1 MSHFT
6 NLKTSFKNLI
16 HLENALTK
24 LEIPY
29 KRQKKVIESN
39 NPQRYNINLVIPQ
52 SNNYDITFNWNG
64 EEYELVLDASFWIQ
78 PYPVESFINK
88 LSQHYANDVIIT
100 ESQKIGFQPIKS
112 KQHVDGS
119 NTITLQRWNLNN
131 SVSTVYV
138 FCDYICSKSYFG
150 RVSKV

>member
-6 NLKTSFKNLI
+6 NLKTSFKNLL

-29 KRQKKVIESN
+29 KRQKKVVESN
-39 NPQRYNINLVIPQ
+39 NSQLYNINLIIPQ
-52 SNNYDITFNWNG
+52 SNNYDIIFNWNG

-131 SVSTVYV
+131 SVSIV
-138 FCDYICSKSYFG
+138 
-150 RVSKV
+150 

>member
-6 NLKTSFKNLI
+6 NLKTSFKNLL
-16 HLENALTK
+16 HLENALNK

-29 KRQKKVIESN
+29 KRERKVVDSDN
-39 NPQRYNINLVIPQ
+39 SKLYNINLIIPQ

-64 EEYELVLDASFWIQ
+64 EEYELVLDTSFWIQ

-88 LSQHYANDVIIT
+88 LSQHYANNVIIT

-131 SVSTVYV
+131 SVSV
-138 FCDYICSKSYFG
+138 I
-150 RVSKV
+150 

>member
-6 NLKTSFKNLI
+6 NLKTSFKNLL
-16 HLENALTK
+16 HLENALNK

-29 KRQKKVIESN
+29 KREKKVIEGN
-39 NPQRYNINLVIPQ
+39 NSKLYNVNLVIPQ

-100 ESQKIGFQPIKS
+100 ESQKIGFQPIRS

-119 NTITLQRWNLNN
+119 NTITLQRWNLKNQI
-131 SVSTVYV
+131 SVV
-138 FCDYICSKSYFG
+138 
-150 RVSKV
+150 

>member
-6 NLKTSFKNLI
+6 NLKTSFKNLF
-16 HLENALTK
+16 HLENALNK

-29 KRQKKVIESN
+29 KREKKAIDTN
-39 NPQRYNINLVIPQ
+39 NSKHHNVNLVIPQ

-88 LSQHYANDVIIT
+88 LSQHYANGVIIT
-100 ESQKIGFQPIKS
+100 ESQKIGFQPVKS

-119 NTITLQRWNLNN
+119 NTITLQRWNLKN
-131 SVSTVYV
+131 SVS
-138 FCDYICSKSYFG
+138 IL
-150 RVSKV
+150 

>member
-6 NLKTSFKNLI
+6 NLKTSFKNLL
-16 HLENALTK
+16 HLENALNK
-24 LEIPY
+24 LEIVY
-29 KRQKKVIESN
+29 KREKKVIEGN
-39 NPQRYNINLVIPQ
+39 NSKRYNVNLVIPQ

-64 EEYELVLDASFWIQ
+64 EEYELILDASFWIQ

-119 NTITLQRWNLNN
+119 NTITLQRWNSNS
-131 SVSTVYV
+131 SVSLV
-138 FCDYICSKSYFG
+138 
-150 RVSKV
+150 

>member
-6 NLKTSFKNLI
+6 NLKTSFKNLV
-16 HLENALTK
+16 HLENALNK
-24 LEIPY
+24 LEISY
-29 KRQKKVIESN
+29 RREKKMVEGN
-39 NPQRYNINLVIPQ
+39 NSKLYNVNLVIPQ
-52 SNNYDITFNWNG
+52 SNNYNITFNWNG
-64 EEYELVLDASFWIQ
+64 EEYELVVDASFWIQ

-131 SVSTVYV
+131 SISL
-138 FCDYICSKSYFG
+138 F
-150 RVSKV
+150 

>member
-6 NLKTSFKNLI
+6 NLKTSFKNLL
-16 HLENALTK
+16 HLENALNK
-24 LEIPY
+24 LEIQY
-29 KRQKKVIESN
+29 KREKKVIEGN
-39 NPQRYNINLVIPQ
+39 NSKLYNVNLVIPQ

-88 LSQHYANDVIIT
+88 LSQHYANDVIIS

-119 NTITLQRWNLNN
+119 NTITLQRWNLTN
-131 SVSTVYV
+131 SVSL
-138 FCDYICSKSYFG
+138 G
-150 RVSKV
+150 

>member
-6 NLKTSFKNLI
+6 NLKTSFKNLL
-16 HLENALTK
+16 HLENALNK

-29 KRQKKVIESN
+29 KREKKVVEGN
-39 NPQRYNINLVIPQ
+39 NSKLYNINLVIPQ

-64 EEYELVLDASFWIQ
+64 EEYELVLDTSFWIQ

-88 LSQHYANDVIIT
+88 LSQHYASDVIIK

-112 KQHVDGS
+112 KQHLDGS
-119 NTITLQRWNLNN
+119 STITLQRWNLNN
-131 SVSTVYV
+131 VVSH
-138 FCDYICSKSYFG
+138 I
-150 RVSKV
+150 

>member
-6 NLKTSFKNLI
+6 NLKTSFKNLL
-16 HLENALTK
+16 HLENALNK

-29 KRQKKVIESN
+29 KREKKVIEGN
-39 NPQRYNINLVIPQ
+39 NSKLYNVNLVIPQ

-112 KQHVDGS
+112 KQHIDGS

-131 SVSTVYV
+131 QISVV
-138 FCDYICSKSYFG
+138 
-150 RVSKV
+150 

>member
-6 NLKTSFKNLI
+6 NLRTSFKNLL
-16 HLENALTK
+16 HLENALNK

-29 KRQKKVIESN
+29 KREKKVIEGN
-39 NPQRYNINLVIPQ
+39 NSKLYNVNLVIPQ

-88 LSQHYANDVIIT
+88 LSQHYANNVILT

-119 NTITLQRWNLNN
+119 NTIVLQRWNLN
-131 SVSTVYV
+131 SQISIV
-138 FCDYICSKSYFG
+138 
-150 RVSKV
+150 

>member
-6 NLKTSFKNLI
+6 NLKTSFKNLV
-16 HLENALTK
+16 HLENALNK

-29 KRQKKVIESN
+29 KREKKAIDVN
-39 NPQRYNINLVIPQ
+39 NSKHHNVNLVIPQ

-100 ESQKIGFQPIKS
+100 ESQKIGFQPVKS

-119 NTITLQRWNLNN
+119 NTITLQRWNLKN
-131 SVSTVYV
+131 SVSVL
-138 FCDYICSKSYFG
+138 
-150 RVSKV
+150 

>member
-6 NLKTSFKNLI
+6 NLKTSFKNLL
-16 HLENALTK
+16 HLENALNK

-29 KRQKKVIESN
+29 KREKKVIDVN
-39 NPQRYNINLVIPQ
+39 NSKLYNINLVIPQ

-112 KQHVDGS
+112 KQHIDGS

-131 SVSTVYV
+131 QISIV
-138 FCDYICSKSYFG
+138 
-150 RVSKV
+150 

>member
-1 MSHFT
+1 MVIFY
-6 NLKTSFKNLI
+6 LV
-16 HLENALTK
+16 HLENALNK

-29 KRQKKVIESN
+29 KREKKVIDEN
-39 NPQRYNINLVIPQ
+39 NSKLFNVNLVIPQ

-64 EEYELVLDASFWIQ
+64 EEYELILDASFWIQ
-78 PYPVESFINK
+78 PYPIESFVNK
-88 LSQHYANDVIIT
+88 LSQHYANDVIVT

-131 SVSTVYV
+131 SVSLA
-138 FCDYICSKSYFG
+138 
-150 RVSKV
+150 

>member
-6 NLKTSFKNLI
+6 NLKTSFKNLL
-16 HLENALTK
+16 HLENALNK
-24 LEIPY
+24 LDISY
-29 KRQKKVIESN
+29 KREKKVIEQN
-39 NPQRYNINLVIPQ
+39 NSKLYNINLVIPQ
-52 SNNYDITFNWNG
+52 SNDYDITFNWNG
-64 EEYELVLDASFWIQ
+64 EEYELVLDASYWIQ

-119 NTITLQRWNLNN
+119 NTITLQRWNLNS
-131 SVSTVYV
+131 SVSLV
-138 FCDYICSKSYFG
+138 
-150 RVSKV
+150 

>member
-6 NLKTSFKNLI
+6 NLKTSFKNLL

-39 NPQRYNINLVIPQ
+39 NSKLYNINLVIPQ

-131 SVSTVYV
+131 SVSLV
-138 FCDYICSKSYFG
+138 
-150 RVSKV
+150 

>member
-1 MSHFT
+1 MSEST
-6 NLKTSFKNLI
+6 NSGL
-16 HLENALTK
+16 
-24 LEIPY
+24 
-29 KRQKKVIESN
+29 
-39 NPQRYNINLVIPQ
+39 YNVNLVIPQ

-64 EEYELVLDASFWIQ
+64 EEYELILDASFWIQ

-119 NTITLQRWNLNN
+119 NTITLQRWNSNS
-131 SVSTVYV
+131 SVSLV
-138 FCDYICSKSYFG
+138 
-150 RVSKV
+150 

>member
-1 MSHFT
+1 MTNKGFFMSHFT
-6 NLKTSFKNLI
+6 NLKTSFKNLLD
-16 HLENALTK
+16 LENALNK

-29 KRQKKVIESN
+29 KREKKVIDSN
-39 NPQRYNINLVIPQ
+39 NSKLYNINLVIPQ

-64 EEYELVLDASFWIQ
+64 EEYELVLDASFWVQ

-88 LSQHYANDVIIT
+88 LSQHYANDVIVT

-119 NTITLQRWNLNN
+119 NTITLQRWNLN
-131 SVSTVYV
+131 SARALV
-138 FCDYICSKSYFG
+138 
-150 RVSKV
+150 

>member
-6 NLKTSFKNLI
+6 NLKTSFKNLL

-29 KRQKKVIESN
+29 KREKKVVESN
-39 NPQRYNINLVIPQ
+39 NSKLYNINLVIPQ

-131 SVSTVYV
+131 SVSLVYSN
-138 FCDYICSKSYFG
+138 F
-150 RVSKV
+150 

>member
-6 NLKTSFKNLI
+6 NLKTSFKNLL

-29 KRQKKVIESN
+29 KREKKVVESN
-39 NPQRYNINLVIPQ
+39 NSKLYNINLVIPQ

-88 LSQHYANDVIIT
+88 LSQHYANNVIIT

-131 SVSTVYV
+131 SVSV
-138 FCDYICSKSYFG
+138 I
-150 RVSKV
+150 

>member
-6 NLKTSFKNLI
+6 NLKTSFKNLL
-16 HLENALTK
+16 HLENALNK

-29 KRQKKVIESN
+29 KREKKVIERN
-39 NPQRYNINLVIPQ
+39 NSKLYNVNLVIPQ
-52 SNNYDITFNWNG
+52 SNNYDITFDWNG

-78 PYPVESFINK
+78 PYPVESFVDK

-131 SVSTVYV
+131 QISVV
-138 FCDYICSKSYFG
+138 
-150 RVSKV
+150 

>member
-6 NLKTSFKNLI
+6 NLKTSFKNLL
-16 HLENALTK
+16 HLENALNK

-29 KRQKKVIESN
+29 KREKKMIEGN
-39 NPQRYNINLVIPQ
+39 NSRLYNVNLVIPQ

-112 KQHVDGS
+112 KQHIDGS

-131 SVSTVYV
+131 SISLV
-138 FCDYICSKSYFG
+138 
-150 RVSKV
+150 

>member
-6 NLKTSFKNLI
+6 NLKTSFKNLL
-16 HLENALTK
+16 HLENALKK

-29 KRQKKVIESN
+29 KREKKLIEGN
-39 NPQRYNINLVIPQ
+39 NSKIYNVNLVIPQ

-119 NTITLQRWNLNN
+119 NTITLQRWNLSNQI
-131 SVSTVYV
+131 SAV
-138 FCDYICSKSYFG
+138 
-150 RVSKV
+150 

>member
-6 NLKTSFKNLI
+6 NLKTSFKNLL
-16 HLENALTK
+16 HLENALNK

-29 KRQKKVIESN
+29 KREKKVLELN
-39 NPQRYNINLVIPQ
+39 NSKLYNINLVIPQ

-119 NTITLQRWNLNN
+119 NTITLQRWNSN
-131 SVSTVYV
+131 
-138 FCDYICSKSYFG
+138 IG
-150 RVSKV
+150 

>member
-131 SVSTVYV
+131 SVSLV
-138 FCDYICSKSYFG
+138 
-150 RVSKV
+150 

>member
-6 NLKTSFKNLI
+6 NLKTSFKNLL

-39 NPQRYNINLVIPQ
+39 NSQLYNINLVIPQ
-52 SNNYDITFNWNG
+52 SNNYDIIFNWNG

-131 SVSTVYV
+131 SVSIV
-138 FCDYICSKSYFG
+138 
-150 RVSKV
+150 

>member
-6 NLKTSFKNLI
+6 NLKTSFKNLL
-16 HLENALTK
+16 HLENALKK

-29 KRQKKVIESN
+29 KREKKLIEGN
-39 NPQRYNINLVIPQ
+39 NSKIYNVNLVIPQ

-119 NTITLQRWNLNN
+119 NTITLQRWNLKTQI
-131 SVSTVYV
+131 SVV
-138 FCDYICSKSYFG
+138 
-150 RVSKV
+150 

>member
-6 NLKTSFKNLI
+6 NLKTSFKNLL
-16 HLENALTK
+16 HLENALNK

-29 KRQKKVIESN
+29 KREKKVIEGN
-39 NPQRYNINLVIPQ
+39 NSKIYNVNLVIPQ

-131 SVSTVYV
+131 QMSIV
-138 FCDYICSKSYFG
+138 
-150 RVSKV
+150 

>member
-6 NLKTSFKNLI
+6 NLKTSFKNLF
-16 HLENALTK
+16 HLENALNK

-29 KRQKKVIESN
+29 KREKKAIDANSSKHHNV
-39 NPQRYNINLVIPQ
+39 NLVIPQ

-100 ESQKIGFQPIKS
+100 ESQKIGFQPVKS

-119 NTITLQRWNLNN
+119 NTITLQRWNLKN
-131 SVSTVYV
+131 SVSVL
-138 FCDYICSKSYFG
+138 
-150 RVSKV
+150 

>member
-6 NLKTSFKNLI
+6 NLKTSFKNLV
-16 HLENALTK
+16 HLENALNK
-24 LEIPY
+24 LEISY
-29 KRQKKVIESN
+29 RREKKMVEGN
-39 NPQRYNINLVIPQ
+39 NSKLYNVNLVIPQ
-52 SNNYDITFNWNG
+52 SNNYNITFNWNG

-100 ESQKIGFQPIKS
+100 ESQKIGFQPIRS

-119 NTITLQRWNLNN
+119 NTITLQRWNLKTQI
-131 SVSTVYV
+131 SVV
-138 FCDYICSKSYFG
+138 
-150 RVSKV
+150 